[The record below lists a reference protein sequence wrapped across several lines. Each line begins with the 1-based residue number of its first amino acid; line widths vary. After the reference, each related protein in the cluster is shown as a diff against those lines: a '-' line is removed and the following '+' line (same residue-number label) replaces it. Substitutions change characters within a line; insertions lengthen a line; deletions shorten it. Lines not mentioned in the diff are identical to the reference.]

1 MWMPAVTTVQPV
13 REPVLAA
20 DAAAYLVAPEDA
32 GGASAAAVA
41 ARSHV
46 ETVTGLR
53 LITQTVRI
61 KAGSFADLERF
72 QVAPIRSIVSITY
85 RDGATG
91 ANQVL
96 DPAVYE
102 LFGDGVEWGVRPA
115 FNRSWPSVR
124 AVDDAIVVTVIAGYG
139 DEGTAVPPAVIRAIL
154 LLSGDF
160 YENREDTVID
170 RGLVVER
177 MPNGVLALLQNFR
190 V

>member
-20 DAAAYLVAPEDA
+20 DAATYLVAPDDA
-32 GGASAAAVA
+32 AGVSAAAVA

-61 KAGSFADLERF
+61 KASSFADLERF
-72 QVAPIRSIVSITY
+72 QIAPIQSVVSITY
-85 RDGATG
+85 CDGATG
-91 ANQVL
+91 ALQVL

-102 LFGDGVEWGVRPA
+102 LFGDGVEWGIRPA
-115 FNRSWPSVR
+115 FNRRWPSTR

-139 DEGTAVPPAVIRAIL
+139 DDGSAVPAAVVRAIL

-170 RGLVVER
+170 RGLIVER
-177 MPNGVLALLQNFR
+177 MPNGVMVLLQNFR